1 MELNS
6 ISSVNRAPEK
16 TSVPRA
22 VETAVEERHTAV
34 SRDRIEIAVE
44 ASEKEAGTVDEHS
57 RRMIDDSIEQANK
70 VLESYHRR
78 IKRSVH
84 EHTNVMIYSVVD
96 TEKDEVIREFPS
108 RKIQDMISKMWELA
122 GLVVDEQ
129 A

>member
-1 MELNS
+1 S

-16 TSVPRA
+16 TSVPRG
-22 VETAVEERHTAV
+22 VETTPEERSTV
-34 SRDRIEIAVE
+34 LSPDRIEIAAE
-44 ASEKEAGTVDEHS
+44 ALEKEAGTVDEHS

-84 EHTNVMIYSVVD
+84 EQTNVMIYSVVD
-96 TEKDEVIREFPS
+96 TEKDEIIREFPS